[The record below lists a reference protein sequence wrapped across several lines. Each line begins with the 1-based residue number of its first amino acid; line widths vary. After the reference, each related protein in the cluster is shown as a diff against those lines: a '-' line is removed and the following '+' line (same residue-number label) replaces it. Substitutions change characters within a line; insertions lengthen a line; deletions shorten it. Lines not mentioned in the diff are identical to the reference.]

1 MGNLFRY
8 GCSTFLV
15 LGGAILAFLAC
26 VDVFRPERNWLAIG
40 LMLVV
45 GVGAFLG
52 GTAVIEISNA
62 RVRRAGEAD
71 ALKQLPDLAA
81 KHGVVTPQMLYDL
94 TSLST
99 IQATRF
105 LERLADSGKLER
117 IPRGAEWGYRLRD
130 NE

>member
-26 VDVFRPERNWLAIG
+26 VDAFRSGRNWITVG

-45 GVGAFLG
+45 GIAAFLG
-52 GTAVIEISNA
+52 GTAIIEISNA

-71 ALKQLPDLAA
+71 ALERLPGLAA
-81 KHGVVTPQMLYDL
+81 EHGVVTAQMLYDL

-105 LERLADSGKLER
+105 LERLADGGKLER
-117 IPRGAEWGYRLRD
+117 IPRGAEWGYRLRND
-130 NE
+130 D